1 MAEALAKYFR
11 VETNSTILPYIVRDH
26 AWNMDMHDMSG
37 SFFKYRDDAPD
48 GYHEFMD
55 YECPHPTNYPIGD
68 VECGEEHD
76 PINDAP
82 EVCETDDEEC
92 EAEAA
97 EEEECE
103 EEECEAGA
111 EEEEEEIT
119 YPFSP
124 SCSEE
129 QHSFRGGR
137 RLQPGDPDADAGGG
151 GDSGA
156 YGDLDEATQLRVK
169 CDDFDQ
175 YKETV
180 PTSRQM
186 PYSPCRLCN
195 AFAVSAAAPVRRAPY
210 TSPPPPR
217 SG

>member
-1 MAEALAKYFR
+1 MQGSLPPNSYGKSAGPDSLSSDPYGER
-11 VETNSTILPYIVRDH
+11 VGSDPLHPDFYDEGMSPDPLHLFCVTQPGWTEQIDELLRVSVR
-26 AWNMDMHDMSG
+26 MDL
-37 SFFKYRDDAPD
+37 
-48 GYHEFMD
+48 
-55 YECPHPTNYPIGD
+55 N
-68 VECGEEHD
+68 
-76 PINDAP
+76 
-82 EVCETDDEEC
+82 
-92 EAEAA
+92 
-97 EEEECE
+97 
-103 EEECEAGA
+103 A

-124 SCSEE
+124 SCSGE

-156 YGDLDEATQLRVK
+156 YGDLDEATRLRMK

-210 TSPPPPR
+210 ISPPPPR